1 MPARSFAAEAVVLD
15 TQDHGEAD
23 LIVTF
28 LSLERGRATGIAK
41 GAKRSKRRFVN
52 KLEIFSF
59 LHLTCSEST
68 ASSLLFIHE
77 AELHSSF
84 LHLRTDPALYL
95 TASVIREV
103 LLLAMKEGERDGD
116 IFRLALWALHGLDEG
131 RPSLPLLA
139 LFLLKFYSG
148 IGYRPE
154 LQACITCGQEV
165 APAREFTFSHLGGG
179 LICPTCTA
187 ASGSPGT
194 RLSPGTIRIM
204 QSAQDLPLDKLHRL
218 VLSGPMLDQCLT
230 ALHQYGRHLFQRD
243 LHAWAL
249 LEPYGKQRQKTAAAV
264 DQR

>member
-28 LSLERGRATGIAK
+28 LGLERGRMTGIAK

-59 LHLTCSEST
+59 LHLTCSESS

-77 AELHSSF
+77 ADLHSSF
-84 LHLRTDPALYL
+84 LRLRTDPALYL
-95 TASVIREV
+95 IASVIREV
-103 LLLAMKEGERDGD
+103 LLLATREGERDED

-131 RPSLPLLA
+131 RPGLSLLA

-154 LQACITCGQEV
+154 LQVCMACGQVV

-179 LICPTCTA
+179 LICPACTA
-187 ASGSPGT
+187 TSGGT
-194 RLSPGTIRIM
+194 GTLLSPGTIRIM
-204 QSAQDLPLDKLHRL
+204 QSAQELPLDKLHRL
-218 VLSGPMLDQCLT
+218 ALSGPMLDQCLT

-243 LHAWAL
+243 IHAWSL
-249 LEPYGKQRQKTAAAV
+249 LEPYGRRRRATAA